1 MIKRSLLL
9 HSLVL
14 LAFVAAACGHEVPGG
29 PDGQPDASVADAGTD
44 GALPDAG
51 EAEDAGEEPDGG
63 ELDAGD
69 ADGGDDAGE
78 LDAGEPDAGE
88 PDAGEPD
95 AGEPDAGEPDAGPQ
109 AFSFAVVTDVHI
121 GRGYDSYSGQ
131 EDDTTGRARV
141 AVAKINQLAQTE
153 NLAFAFIAGDL
164 TDSAEETEFAKAN
177 EILRNLEVPWFPLL
191 GNHDIWLHTPGD
203 GRSEAPT
210 GDATFAQTFGD
221 LFRDATVGEVVYP
234 DQTVWNPER
243 ELDVRF
249 QNFELRYRGY
259 VFFGLDWNSRK
270 PGVVVAR
277 GAAPEADLH
286 NFPGGTLPW
295 LRERLAAV
303 PLDTQKVFFIQHQG
317 IKTPIYSPDWLYT
330 FDANERDQ
338 YKAAL
343 LNAWDRE
350 LYWGLFAG
358 HIHRR
363 WEGSAFDDWPELIQ
377 METAACQDGSQVTLV
392 RVEVDGTVEVLVAP

>member
-1 MIKRSLLL
+1 MA
-9 HSLVL
+9 LV
-14 LAFVAAACGHEVPGG
+14 AVACGQEAPVGPGVPL
-29 PDGQPDASVADAGTD
+29 PDASLADASLADAGAD
-44 GALPDAG
+44 GAVLDAG
-51 EAEDAGEEPDGG
+51 GDEDAGEEPDAG
-63 ELDAGD
+63 ELDAGEL
-69 ADGGDDAGE
+69 DGGEDAGE
-78 LDAGEPDAGE
+78 LDAGEPDAGDL
-88 PDAGEPD
+88 DAGEGD

-109 AFSFAVVTDVHI
+109 SFSFAVITDVHI
-121 GRGYDSYSGQ
+121 GRGYGSYSGQ

-141 AVAKINQLAQTE
+141 AVAKINELAETE

-164 TDSAEETEFAKAN
+164 TDSAEEAEFAKVN
-177 EILRNLEVPWFPLL
+177 QILRDLQVPWFPLL
-191 GNHDIWLHTPGD
+191 GNHDIWLHTSQD

-210 GDATFAQTFGD
+210 GDQVFARTFGD

-243 ELDVRF
+243 QVNVRF
-249 QNFELRYRGY
+249 QNFELRYQGY

-270 PGVVVAR
+270 PGVIVAR

-295 LRERLAAV
+295 LRERLTLV
-303 PLDTQKVFFIQHQG
+303 PPDTRKVFFIQHQG

-330 FDANERDQ
+330 FDADERDRF
-338 YKAAL
+338 KAAL

-350 LYWGLFAG
+350 MYWGLFAG

-363 WEGSAFDDWPELIQ
+363 WQGAAFDDWPDFIQ
-377 METAACQDGSQVTLV
+377 METAACQDGAEVTLV
-392 RVEVDGTVEVLVAP
+392 RIGVDGAVEVFQVP